1 MSPHCRQQLRRPG
14 NCLRSR
20 RAVSSVLVCLAL
32 AAAGAGELD
41 RRGSQFI
48 GFSSFSGFAESAGE
62 LPGEKT
68 LTSPEMVAAV
78 PWDELVA
85 SWNATMAEGAY
96 LKMEARALY
105 RRGATKYY
113 TLGLYSGDPARHPRQ
128 SVPHQADA
136 DGDVATDTLLLKEPC
151 ARLQVRVTLGGDDRQ
166 LPALRFL
173 GLCLTDSQAKPPA
186 LPPNRAAWGRTI
198 PVPERSQMAYSNGAV
213 LCSPVTVS
221 MIMAYW
227 SRTLN
232 RPELDPDVP
241 DVVKAVYDPV
251 WQGTGNWPFNTAYAG
266 SYPGMRAYVTRFT
279 DLAELEDW
287 TAAGLPVGLSVCL
300 NRLRGR
306 QGPLSGHL
314 VVSVGFTKDGEPVLN
329 DPGTSHNVR
338 KVVSRKNLISAW
350 AQSKNAVYL
359 IYPDN
364 ATLPVDRFGHW
375 DSPASPPGLTR

>member
-1 MSPHCRQQLRRPG
+1 
-14 NCLRSR
+14 
-20 RAVSSVLVCLAL
+20 VSSVLVCLAL
-32 AAAGAGELD
+32 AGAGAGELD

-48 GFSSFSGFAESAGE
+48 GFRSFSGFAESAGE